1 MRRCSGS
8 RLSAGGGVIA
18 PLGRHRPPS
27 IWRRREPTV
36 FEELITEWTPPNTE
50 AALGA
55 GWGGARVQ
63 GLAGSGTGRRGAA
76 SAGSLC
82 HLHPLRRPPA
92 PRAERRFAA
101 VSGGRQRFAATTAR
115 CLKGPPRRP
124 FLALKRGL
132 SEPAWRCAR
141 SAPPVGCSSFALRC
155 RGWMG

>member
-63 GLAGSGTGRRGAA
+63 GLRVLAQVAEGQPARVVSATCTHCGARLRPVPSGGLLRCPADDSVSRRRRRGA
-76 SAGSLC
+76 
-82 HLHPLRRPPA
+82 
-92 PRAERRFAA
+92 
-101 VSGGRQRFAATTAR
+101 
-115 CLKGPPRRP
+115 
-124 FLALKRGL
+124 
-132 SEPAWRCAR
+132 
-141 SAPPVGCSSFALRC
+141 
-155 RGWMG
+155 